1 VKLMRDLVGATLSER
16 YRLVARIAGGGMG
29 EVYRGHDLLLDRS
42 VAVKLL
48 QPSLAEDPDVVERFR
63 AEARAAARLTHPN
76 VVAVHDWGSEDDRTY
91 YMVMEYVAGTD
102 LRDVLVSRGRLEPAQ
117 AAEIVASVCDALSI
131 AHSVG
136 LVHRDVK
143 PENILMARTGT
154 VKVADFGI
162 AAIAGSNITMPG
174 AIPGTLRY
182 LAPEQ
187 AEGMEATKASDIWA
201 AGAVLAELLTGM
213 PPLHGTGA
221 ELLRRRSRED
231 VEPPSRSDPTVPK
244 ELDDVVLKA
253 CARRPQ
259 DRYLDAAHMGE
270 ELRSIAVRSLEEAPP
285 LASLLDQV
293 TGEVSLP
300 DMEPTTHS
308 RRRMRGKRRR
318 SQRILR
324 AFIAVMI
331 ASLLAAGAATA
342 APFLFGPSMVD
353 VPGLTGL
360 TRMQA
365 AREARS
371 LGLEVEVD
379 ARKRD
384 PTAPR
389 GEVIDQKPASG
400 EIEEGSTILVV
411 VSAGPPLARVPKLL
425 GLTRAE
431 ARRALERKHLALG
444 DVKDE
449 YSMKEA
455 GTVIEVEGLPGSGK
469 LEWGES
475 VDVVVSRGPEPVQV
489 PSVTE
494 LSSKKA
500 KEVLSAAGF
509 APVLVDAY
517 SNNVPPGKV
526 ISTDPAAGAVADEG
540 SEIQVYVSIGP
551 QYEKVTMPD
560 VRNMTLDR
568 AKARLESLG
577 LRVRVE
583 RSCPGNVVVDT
594 HPIPGTMLREND
606 VVALFV
612 C

>member
-48 QPSLAEDPDVVERFR
+48 QPSLAEDPHIVDRFR

-102 LRDVLVSRGRLEPAQ
+102 LRDVLVSRGKVEPAQ
-117 AAEIVASVCDALSI
+117 AAEIVASVCDALSL

-143 PENILMARTGT
+143 PENILMSRNGT

-162 AAIAGSNITMPG
+162 AAIADSNITLPG

-187 AEGMEATKASDIWA
+187 AEGTEATNASDIWA
-201 AGAVLAELLTGM
+201 AGAVLAELLTGI
-213 PPLHGTGA
+213 PPLHGSGA
-221 ELLRRRSRED
+221 ELLRRRALEE
-231 VEPPSRSDPTVPK
+231 VEPPSQVDPSVPQ
-244 ELDDVVLKA
+244 ELDEVVLKA
-253 CARRPQ
+253 CARRPES
-259 DRYLDAAHMGE
+259 RYLDAADMGQ
-270 ELRSIAVRSLEEAPP
+270 ELRSITARSLDDAPA

-293 TGEVSLP
+293 TGDVRLP

-308 RRRMRGKRRR
+308 RRHMRGKRRR

-324 AFIAVMI
+324 ALIAAVVV
-331 ASLLAAGAATA
+331 AVLAIGGATA

-353 VPGLTGL
+353 VPSLIGLN
-360 TRMQA
+360 RAEA
-365 AREARS
+365 ASEARA
-371 LGLEVEVD
+371 LGLEIEIEG
-379 ARKRD
+379 RRRD
-384 PTAPR
+384 PQAPR
-389 GEVIDQKPASG
+389 GEIISQTPASG
-400 EIEEGSTILVV
+400 EIEEGSTLLVI
-411 VSAGPPLARVPKLL
+411 VSAGPPLARVPDLI
-425 GLTRAE
+425 GLSQQRA
-431 ARRALERKHLALG
+431 RKALERHHLELG
-444 DVKDE
+444 E
-449 YSMKEA
+449 LTREFSMKEP
-455 GTVIEVEGLPGSGK
+455 GRVIEVEAVPDAGK
-469 LEWGES
+469 LEWGNA
-475 VDVVVSRGPEPVQV
+475 VDVVVSKGPEPIQV
-489 PSVTE
+489 PSVVE
-494 LSSKKA
+494 LKAAKA
-500 KEVLSAAGF
+500 KEALVAAGF
-509 APVLVDAY
+509 VPVLVDAY
-517 SNNVPPGKV
+517 SNQVRPGRV
-526 ISTDPAAGAVADEG
+526 ISTDPPAGAVADEK

-560 VRNMTLDR
+560 VRNMTLER
-568 AKARLESLG
+568 AKAHLEALG

-594 HPIPGTMLREND
+594 HPIPGTRLREKD

>member
-16 YRLVARIAGGGMG
+16 YRLMTRIAGGGMG
-29 EVYRGHDLLLDRS
+29 EVYRGHDLLLDRA

-48 QPSLAEDPDVVERFR
+48 QPSLAADPDIVDRFR

-102 LRDVLVSRGRLEPAQ
+102 LRDVLVSRGKVEPAQ
-117 AAEIVASVCDALSI
+117 AAEIVASVCDALSL

-143 PENILMARTGT
+143 PENILMARNGT

-162 AAIAGSNITMPG
+162 AAIADSNITLPG

-187 AEGMEATKASDIWA
+187 AEGTEATKASDIWA
-201 AGAVLAELLTGM
+201 AGAVLAELLTGI
-213 PPLHGTGA
+213 PPLHGSGA
-221 ELLRRRSRED
+221 ELLRRRALEE
-231 VEPPSRSDPTVPK
+231 VAPPSQVDASVPK
-244 ELDDVVLKA
+244 ELDEVVLKA
-253 CARRPQ
+253 CARRPET
-259 DRYLDAAHMGE
+259 RYLDAADMGQ
-270 ELRSIAVRSLEEAPP
+270 ELRSIAMRSLDDAPA

-293 TGEVSLP
+293 TGEVRLP

-308 RRRMRGKRRR
+308 RRHMRGKRRR

-324 AFIAVMI
+324 ALIAVVMV
-331 ASLLAAGAATA
+331 AVLAIGGATA

-360 TRMQA
+360 NRAQA
-365 AREARS
+365 ASEARA
-371 LGLEVEVD
+371 LGLHLEVE

-384 PTAPR
+384 PNTPR
-389 GEVIDQKPASG
+389 GEIISQKPASG
-400 EIEEGSTILVV
+400 EIEEGSTLLVV
-411 VSAGPPLARVPKLL
+411 VSAGPPLARVPELI
-425 GLTRAE
+425 GLTRRE
-431 ARRALERKHLALG
+431 ARKALERKHLELG
-444 DVKDE
+444 EVSDE
-449 YSMKEA
+449 FSMKEP
-455 GTVIEVEGLPGSGK
+455 GTVIEVDALPGAGK
-469 LEWGES
+469 LEWGDA

-489 PSVTE
+489 PSVVE
-494 LSSKKA
+494 LKAAKA
-500 KEVLSAAGF
+500 KQALAAAGF
-509 APVLVDAY
+509 VPVLADAY
-517 SNNVPPGKV
+517 SNQVPAGRV
-526 ISTDPAAGAVADEG
+526 ISTDPPAGAVADEK

-560 VRNMTLDR
+560 VRNMTLDK
-568 AKARLESLG
+568 AKARLAALG

-583 RSCPGNVVVDT
+583 RSCPGNMVVDT
-594 HPIPGTMLREND
+594 HPIAGTNLREND
-606 VVALFV
+606 LVALFV